1 MINSHVSADF
11 RGQSGSGMNCIP
23 TGRADRTAEIKAR
36 LTISQIGERLFPA
49 WSSGKSC
56 RSPFRDDKNPSF
68 SVFADGAAWKDHATG
83 EAGDIFTFYQK
94 ATGLPFKDAVEKLE
108 VLAGIHEE
116 KQRPQ
121 KKSHMHLPVDLH
133 EGGVAELAIVAKL
146 RGINSEACQ
155 LAAGRGLL
163 KFGAVAGFPCWLL
176 LDQTRKSAQAR
187 RMDGTLF
194 PAIGSLSAR
203 KAHTL
208 KGSCQSWPLGLLEAD
223 EMPFLALVEGG
234 PDLLAAFHFAHAEGN
249 ADLLGVVAM
258 LGASNSIPEDAL
270 SHFKNKRVRI
280 FPHDDAAGLKAAT
293 NWTRQ
298 LQSVGAD
305 VDCFRVGGVTLDGG
319 GISKDLND
327 LVRMGADAFEDDRSL
342 WNLFNYVEEII

>member
-176 LDQTRKSAQAR
+176 LDQTRKKCHFSHLSKVDQICSLLFTLRTPKAMPTCWAWSRCSAHQIPFQ
-187 RMDGTLF
+187 RMLY
-194 PAIGSLSAR
+194 
-203 KAHTL
+203 H
-208 KGSCQSWPLGLLEAD
+208 
-223 EMPFLALVEGG
+223 
-234 PDLLAAFHFAHAEGN
+234 
-249 ADLLGVVAM
+249 
-258 LGASNSIPEDAL
+258 
-270 SHFKNKRVRI
+270 
-280 FPHDDAAGLKAAT
+280 
-293 NWTRQ
+293 
-298 LQSVGAD
+298 
-305 VDCFRVGGVTLDGG
+305 
-319 GISKDLND
+319 ISKTSASEFF
-327 LVRMGADAFEDDRSL
+327 RMMMQRD
-342 WNLFNYVEEII
+342 